1 MRLAL
6 RRELDPQMPA
16 FSAIEQHHSPEGVA
30 AKLGLSTPTIRR
42 LERLGLIRGVR
53 LAGRLRF
60 TESAVREYLDNCAS
74 APRRTPPPELL
85 EAGGRPRGRRR
96 R

>member
-1 MRLAL
+1 VRLAL